1 MWHVTWAYWLST
13 GLVAADNFTLWCNSE
28 SFVTNAKVIV
38 RSPIQGIPSHRMRGR
53 KQISSHIFAQCG
65 SKAQKLVAKKPECNR
80 VHNSK
85 YESCQ
90 KVSCWFGSYTQRIY
104 ETTWAAAASKSRE
117 RDSKR
122 IQQAYTASIY
132 SIYPGKTQVSASCY
146 LRHQIQSSHPA
157 AVQIKPTFSWY
168 MKLDTGC
175 RTTLRAKLDEEL
187 SAPDWLLGSTI
198 VFCSHTSPLLRML
211 SVNEPRSVPVIGMKV
226 HMTIMFIAVYNPN

>member
-28 SFVTNAKVIV
+28 SFVTNAKVTV

-122 IQQAYTASIY
+122 DSKRIQQAYTASIY
-132 SIYPGKTQVSASCY
+132 SK
-146 LRHQIQSSHPA
+146 HIQH
-157 AVQIKPTFSWY
+157 ISWQ
-168 MKLDTGC
+168 DTG
-175 RTTLRAKLDEEL
+175 L
-187 SAPDWLLGSTI
+187 S
-198 VFCSHTSPLLRML
+198 FML
-211 SVNEPRSVPVIGMKV
+211 STPSDPVITPCCSSNQTNFQLIYEVG
-226 HMTIMFIAVYNPN
+226 HGLPDNT